1 MFKKAFPVSILVVL
15 IASLVLSAAVTPIM
29 AQEEDITLTV
39 WDVFVREEESAT
51 MDDLIAR
58 FEEAHPNV
66 TVEREAKNFDDLKAT
81 ASLAL
86 SNPDGPDIIQ
96 VNQGA
101 SDMGAMVEAGLLLP
115 LTPYAEQYGWLDI
128 FPAGL
133 AALNS
138 WTADGAQM
146 GEGDLYGMPIHAEL
160 VGIYYR
166 TDLFEAQGI
175 EVPTT
180 FADFEAALATF
191 AEAGEVP
198 LVFGNLDGW
207 PGIHLYSE
215 IENALLAEREWY
227 DDFMFVTGEVTFDN
241 PANVQ
246 AAATL
251 QAWIDAGYLLDGFEG
266 IGYDDSWQLFSSG
279 VGAMYL
285 TGSWLT
291 GELIAGPM
299 GENIGFF
306 LLSPMEEDGFK
317 LSVGGTSLAFAIRND
332 SPNADLAAEYIDYLY
347 SEETAISIL
356 EHGFVPVYPVDPALA
371 SEGLLADVVA
381 AWGYL
386 NDNNAIGY
394 YMDWVT
400 PTMYDTITSELQKL
414 MAGRTS
420 PEEFVDAV
428 NADYV
433 SFLEEKGLN

>member
-1 MFKKAFPVSILVVL
+1 
-15 IASLVLSAAVTPIM
+15 
-29 AQEEDITLTV
+29 
-39 WDVFVREEESAT
+39 
-51 MDDLIAR
+51 
-58 FEEAHPNV
+58 
-66 TVEREAKNFDDLKAT
+66 
-81 ASLAL
+81 
-86 SNPDGPDIIQ
+86 
-96 VNQGA
+96 
-101 SDMGAMVEAGLLLP
+101 
-115 LTPYAEQYGWLDI
+115 
-128 FPAGL
+128 
-133 AALNS
+133 
-138 WTADGAQM
+138 
-146 GEGDLYGMPIHAEL
+146 
-160 VGIYYR
+160 
-166 TDLFEAQGI
+166 
-175 EVPTT
+175 
-180 FADFEAALATF
+180 
-191 AEAGEVP
+191 
-198 LVFGNLDGW
+198 
-207 PGIHLYSE
+207 
-215 IENALLAEREWY
+215 
-227 DDFMFVTGEVTFDN
+227 
-241 PANVQ
+241 
-246 AAATL
+246 
-251 QAWIDAGYLLDGFEG
+251 
-266 IGYDDSWQLFSSG
+266 
-279 VGAMYL
+279 MYL